1 MKKLTLVSLI
11 LSMILISCKE
21 RGEVRIMPE
30 FNYDQTTINISKNEG
45 SSVTALIYTTEGE
58 VTAEYTADWLSVDVN
73 PKRAIYKATA
83 ANETGEP
90 RSTVVKLVSGEF
102 SVDVTVTQSDK
113 DASEEK
119 ALKVGQVTEDGL
131 GMISVSYTHL
141 TLPTT

>member
-30 FNYDQTTINISKNEG
+30 FNYDQTTINISKNKG
-45 SSVTALIYTTEGE
+45 SSATALIYTTECE

-83 ANETGEP
+83 NY
-90 RSTVVKLVSGEF
+90 
-102 SVDVTVTQSDK
+102 Q
-113 DASEEK
+113 
-119 ALKVGQVTEDGL
+119 
-131 GMISVSYTHL
+131 
-141 TLPTT
+141 